1 MSEELLLSVTPQET
15 RVAIIINGV
24 LREILIERQRTR
36 GLVGNIYRG
45 RVARVLPG
53 MQAAFV
59 DIGLQRTAF
68 LHAADAVPKID
79 NRVSQ
84 GVDGG
89 TVPDIKRLVREGD
102 TVVVQVLKDPLGS
115 KGARV
120 TTQLS
125 IASRYLV
132 LLPGSSRVGISQ
144 RITQPSERKR
154 LTQQVTELFTQLD
167 VKAGFIVRTVAD
179 GASVESL
186 KSDLL
191 FLVRSWKVIRERLN
205 SNDVGLL
212 HEDLP
217 LTLRTAR
224 DLVTEETTRI
234 RVDDQATVEALCD
247 FAREFLPQTSCRI
260 EYYSG
265 AQPIFYLFGV
275 EEGIQQALATTVQLQ
290 SGGTLVLEQT
300 ESMTTIDVNTGGYVG
315 RHNLEETLFRTNL
328 EAVSAIARELR
339 LRNIGGIIIV
349 DFIDMEE
356 TEHRHDLVRV
366 LTEALHRDGVGVQ
379 VADMSDFGLV
389 QIVRKRSRPSLER
402 AMTEACT
409 ACEGYGFQKTAQ
421 TVCYEIFR
429 ELMRQSRANHF
440 QAYTVLG
447 SPPVIDMLLDEE
459 AGALADLQDLIQ
471 GVVHLQVDTL
481 LGRGSYDVVPM

>member
-24 LREILIERQRTR
+24 LREILIERQRAR

-59 DIGLQRTAF
+59 DVGLQRSAF
-68 LHAADAVPKID
+68 LHAANAVPKID
-79 NRVSQ
+79 DRVSR

-89 TVPDIKRLVREGD
+89 AVPDIKLLVREGD

-144 RITQPSERKR
+144 RITQPSERER
-154 LTQQVTELFTQLD
+154 LTQQVIELSTQLD

-224 DLVTEETTRI
+224 DLVTGETTRI
-234 RVDDQATVEALCD
+234 RIDDQATVEALRE
-247 FAREFLPQTSCRI
+247 FARDFLPQTSCRI

-275 EEGIQQALATTVQLQ
+275 EESIQEALATTVQLQ

-315 RHNLEETLFRTNL
+315 RHNLEETLFRTNM

-366 LTEALHRDGVGVQ
+366 LTQALHRDGVGVQ

-409 ACEGYGFQKTAQ
+409 ACEGCGFQKTAQ
-421 TVCYEIFR
+421 TECYEIFR
-429 ELMRQSRANHF
+429 ELTRQSRVHRV
-440 QAYTVLG
+440 QAYTVLA

-459 AGALADLQDLIQ
+459 AGALADLQSLMQ
-471 GVVHLQVDTL
+471 GVVHLQVDSL
-481 LGRGSYDVVPM
+481 FGHDSYDVVPM

>member
-15 RVAIIINGV
+15 RVAIITNGA

-36 GLVGNIYRG
+36 GLPGNIYRG

-79 NRVSQ
+79 HRLSQ
-84 GVDGG
+84 GVGG
-89 TVPDIKRLVREGD
+89 GAVPDIKRLVREGD

-144 RITQPSERKR
+144 RITQPSERER
-154 LTQQVTELFTQLD
+154 LTQQVIELSTQLD

-224 DLVTEETTRI
+224 DLVTEKTTRI

-247 FAREFLPQTSCRI
+247 FARDFLPQTSCRI

-275 EEGIQQALATTVQLQ
+275 EESIQQALATTVQLQ

-315 RHNLEETLFRTNL
+315 RHNLEETLFRTNM

-389 QIVRKRSRPSLER
+389 QIVRKRSRASLER

-459 AGALADLQDLIQ
+459 AGALADLQDLMQ

-481 LGRGSYDVVPM
+481 FGHDSYDVVPM

>member
-1 MSEELLLSVTPQET
+1 MNEELLLSVTPRET

-24 LREILIERQRTR
+24 LREILIERQCSR

-68 LHAADAVPKID
+68 LHAADVVPKID
-79 NRVSQ
+79 DRESH
-84 GVDGG
+84 GVNGG
-89 TVPDIKRLVREGD
+89 AGSDIKRLVREGD
-102 TVVVQVLKDPLGS
+102 TIVVQVLKDPLGD

-132 LLPGSSRVGISQ
+132 LLPGSSRTGISQ
-144 RITQPSERKR
+144 RITQTTERKR
-154 LTQQVTELFTQLD
+154 LTQEVTKLFAQLD
-167 VKAGFIVRTVAD
+167 VTAGFIVRTVAD
-179 GASVESL
+179 SASVESL
-186 KSDLL
+186 KTDLL
-191 FLVRSWKVIRERLN
+191 FLVRSWEVIQQRVN
-205 SNDVGLL
+205 SNNVGLL

-224 DLVTEETTRI
+224 DFITEKTTRI
-234 RVDDQATVEALCD
+234 RVDNQATVETLRD
-247 FAREFLPQTSCRI
+247 FARDFLPQTSCPI
-260 EYYSG
+260 EYHSG
-265 AQPIFYLFGV
+265 PQTIFDLFGV
-275 EEGIQQALATTVQLQ
+275 EEGIQQALATTVELK
-290 SGGTLVLEQT
+290 SGGSLVLEQT
-300 ESMTTIDVNTGGYVG
+300 ESMTTIDVNTGSYVG
-315 RHNLEETLFRTNL
+315 RRNLEETLFRTNL
-328 EAVSAIARELR
+328 EAASAIARELR

-356 TEHRHDLVRV
+356 EEHRRDLVRA
-366 LTEALHRDGVGVQ
+366 LTEAVHRDSAGAQ
-379 VADMSDFGLV
+379 VSDMSDFGLV
-389 QIVRKRSRPSLER
+389 QIVRKRLRPSLEH

-409 ACEGYGFQKTAQ
+409 ACEGSGFQKTPQ

-429 ELMRQSRANHF
+429 ELMRQSLAHRLH
-440 QAYTVLG
+440 AYTVLA

-459 AGALADLQDLIQ
+459 AGALADLQDLMR
-471 GVVHLQVDTL
+471 GVVHLQVDPL
-481 LGRGSYDVVPM
+481 FGRDRYDVVPM

>member
-24 LREILIERQRTR
+24 LREILIERQRAR

-59 DIGLQRTAF
+59 DIGLQRSAF
-68 LHAADAVPKID
+68 LHAANAVPKID
-79 NRVSQ
+79 DRVSR

-89 TVPDIKRLVREGD
+89 AVPDIKLLVREGD

-144 RITQPSERKR
+144 RITQPSERER
-154 LTQQVTELFTQLD
+154 LTQQVIELSTQLD

-191 FLVRSWKVIRERLN
+191 FLVRSWEVIRERLN

-224 DLVTEETTRI
+224 DLVT
-234 RVDDQATVEALCD
+234 
-247 FAREFLPQTSCRI
+247 
-260 EYYSG
+260 
-265 AQPIFYLFGV
+265 
-275 EEGIQQALATTVQLQ
+275 
-290 SGGTLVLEQT
+290 
-300 ESMTTIDVNTGGYVG
+300 
-315 RHNLEETLFRTNL
+315 
-328 EAVSAIARELR
+328 
-339 LRNIGGIIIV
+339 
-349 DFIDMEE
+349 
-356 TEHRHDLVRV
+356 
-366 LTEALHRDGVGVQ
+366 
-379 VADMSDFGLV
+379 
-389 QIVRKRSRPSLER
+389 
-402 AMTEACT
+402 
-409 ACEGYGFQKTAQ
+409 
-421 TVCYEIFR
+421 
-429 ELMRQSRANHF
+429 
-440 QAYTVLG
+440 
-447 SPPVIDMLLDEE
+447 
-459 AGALADLQDLIQ
+459 
-471 GVVHLQVDTL
+471 
-481 LGRGSYDVVPM
+481 

>member
-24 LREILIERQRTR
+24 LREILIERQRAR

-59 DIGLQRTAF
+59 DIGLQRSAF
-68 LHAADAVPKID
+68 LHAANAVPKID
-79 NRVSQ
+79 DRVSQ

-89 TVPDIKRLVREGD
+89 AVPDIKLLVRESD

-132 LLPGSSRVGISQ
+132 LLPGSSRVGISH
-144 RITQPSERKR
+144 RITQPSERER
-154 LTQQVTELFTQLD
+154 LTQQVIELSTQLD

-191 FLVRSWKVIRERLN
+191 FLVRSWEVIRERLN

-234 RVDDQATVEALCD
+234 RVDDQATVKALRD
-247 FAREFLPQTSCRI
+247 FARDFLPQTSCRI
-260 EYYSG
+260 EYHSG
-265 AQPIFYLFGV
+265 SQPIFYLFGV
-275 EEGIQQALATTVQLQ
+275 EEGIQEALATTVQLQ

-328 EAVSAIARELR
+328 EAASAIARELR

-356 TEHRHDLVRV
+356 AEHRHDLVRV
-366 LTEALHRDGVGVQ
+366 LTEALHRDGAGAQ

-429 ELMRQSRANHF
+429 ELTRQSRVHRF
-440 QAYTVLG
+440 QAYTVLA

-459 AGALADLQDLIQ
+459 AGALADLQSLMQ
-471 GVVHLQVDTL
+471 GVVHLQVDSL
-481 LGRGSYDVVPM
+481 FGHDSYDVVPM